1 MKQQTFTR
9 KKFEVDSNHTCLVAI
24 SLDFAIYKNEN
35 YYLQL
40 LIKECKNIEKKKKNQ
55 AYQLG
60 FLEFS

>member
-40 LIKECKNIEKKKKNQ
+40 LIKEFKNIEKKKKN
-55 AYQLG
+55 
-60 FLEFS
+60 